1 MKTLKTDVAILGAGT
16 AGMTAYRAAS
26 EHTKNLLII
35 EGGAY
40 GTTCARVGCMPSKL
54 LISAADAAHAAQGA
68 AAFGVHA
75 GPVRIDGREVMD
87 RVRRERDR
95 FVGFVVDAVHGWP
108 EPHRLQGFARFVSP
122 HELLVGSDTL
132 VIADRIVI
140 ATGSS
145 PNVPDGW

>member
-54 LISAADAAHAAQGA
+54 LISAADAARPATTSR
-68 AAFGVHA
+68 
-75 GPVRIDGREVMD
+75 PTD
-87 RVRRERDR
+87 RDR
-95 FVGFVVDAVHGWP
+95 RAIIGDLHH
-108 EPHRLQGFARFVSP
+108 HRILRRRCGRQP
-122 HELLVGSDTL
+122 T
-132 VIADRIVI
+132 
-140 ATGSS
+140 
-145 PNVPDGW
+145 